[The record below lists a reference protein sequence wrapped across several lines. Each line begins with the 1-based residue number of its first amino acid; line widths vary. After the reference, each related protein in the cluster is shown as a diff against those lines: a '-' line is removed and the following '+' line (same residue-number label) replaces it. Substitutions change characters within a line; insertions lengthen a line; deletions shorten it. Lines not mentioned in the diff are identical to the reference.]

1 MTHNLVFWKIEVFFI
16 IAFCSRKWSHNLAQ
30 QDKQQLA
37 VLLLDFE
44 KAYDKVDWDFLE
56 AVLLRLGF
64 LAEWIKGVSALS
76 WHASSSVLFARDY
89 GPLFPISK
97 SVRK

>member
-1 MTHNLVFWKIEVFFI
+1 MV
-16 IAFCSRKWSHNLAQ
+16 ALAQ
-30 QDKQQLA
+30 QDKHQRA

-44 KAYDKVDWDFLE
+44 KAYYEKVDWDFLE
-56 AVLLRLGF
+56 ALMLRLGF
-64 LAEWIKGVSALS
+64 FAEWIKGVSALS